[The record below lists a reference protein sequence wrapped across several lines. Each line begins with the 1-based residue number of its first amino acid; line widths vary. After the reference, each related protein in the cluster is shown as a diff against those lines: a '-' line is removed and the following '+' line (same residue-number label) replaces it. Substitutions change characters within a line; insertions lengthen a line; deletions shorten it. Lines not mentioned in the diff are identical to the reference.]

1 MIFNFVNPYL
11 VLHQHSRRKGRKGRS
26 RSWLTCR
33 RSSSCRCR
41 CNRSAS
47 RFQAENRACPTA
59 RCTRSRSPSRTSSR
73 RQECGCRRLMKLF
86 SHCRLYLKLFTTC
99 DSTAVEKASLWLFF
113 FDGARRPDFRW
124 WRPPQRWRCQVLWLP
139 SNEMALLIYAQHS
152 SRAIETCLCDGSI
165 RRSPPE
171 SAITFECFSC
181 VTFATFRKDPARQW
195 NSAGI
200 ELKLLQNCGK
210 SFFVFI

>member
-1 MIFNFVNPYL
+1 MYQALRMIFNFVNPYL

-73 RQECGCRRLMKLF
+73 RQDIRLRRERQWQQRGQHQKVLLQQGQCR
-86 SHCRLYLKLFTTC
+86 
-99 DSTAVEKASLWLFF
+99 
-113 FDGARRPDFRW
+113 
-124 WRPPQRWRCQVLWLP
+124 QQVPL
-139 SNEMALLIYAQHS
+139 ALLPVWRHLSVRWPVGLFAEADS
-152 SRAIETCLCDGSI
+152 SGQ
-165 RRSPPE
+165 RRRIKWERRQKQAASW
-171 SAITFECFSC
+171 STSSSC
-181 VTFATFRKDPARQW
+181 W
-195 NSAGI
+195 GH
-200 ELKLLQNCGK
+200 LKKFPLLFLS
-210 SFFVFI
+210 SFYCQF

>member
-1 MIFNFVNPYL
+1 MERHLGVRNAGAGVSWNYFLIAVSIWSY
-11 VLHQHSRRKGRKGRS
+11 SR
-26 RSWLTCR
+26 L
-33 RSSSCRCR
+33 
-41 CNRSAS
+41 AI
-47 RFQAENRACPTA
+47 
-59 RCTRSRSPSRTSSR
+59 R
-73 RQECGCRRLMKLF
+73 RQLKRRRF
-86 SHCRLYLKLFTTC
+86 DF
-99 DSTAVEKASLWLFF
+99 FF

-171 SAITFECFSC
+171 SAITFECFSF

-200 ELKLLQNCGK
+200 ELKLLQNCWK
-210 SFFVFI
+210 SFFVLFSKRIVDDQAMGESGTVRNLHWM